1 MNVFK
6 ERRVFKKMSE
16 IKRIGVMTGGG
27 DCPGLN
33 AVIRA
38 VTKTAI
44 LKYGLEVVGIKHGYR
59 GLYLGGDQFV
69 NLELT
74 DVTGIISKGGTILYS
89 SNKDNLF
96 DYTYI
101 DEFGQEQRG
110 DVSDVGVENLK
121 KAGIDALIVIG
132 GDGTLTSG
140 RDFSRKGVKV
150 IGVPKTID
158 NDLASTDTTF
168 GFDTAVSTA
177 TMSIDRLR
185 TTAESHSRIIVV
197 EVMGRYAGWIA
208 LASGIAGGCDAI
220 LIPEI
225 PYDINK
231 VAEAIKKNRAR
242 GKDFAIVV
250 VAEGAKPKD
259 GEVMVSKIIENS
271 PDPVRLGGIGAFVAD
286 QLEGLVGLEARATIL
301 GHVQRGGTPTANDR
315 ILSTRY
321 GSYAVELLM
330 QGKFGNMVTLNG
342 NKMSYDSLEN
352 VIGENKN
359 VDPDNDWV
367 QAARS
372 IDICFGD

>member
-1 MNVFK
+1 
-6 ERRVFKKMSE
+6 MSE
-16 IKRIGVMTGGG
+16 IKRIGVMTAGG

-69 NLELT
+69 NLTLD
-74 DVTGIISKGGTILYS
+74 DVTGTISRGGTILYS

-96 DYTYI
+96 DYNYI
-101 DEFGQEQRG
+101 DENGNEQHG

-121 KAGIDALIVIG
+121 KAGIDALVVIG

-140 RDFSRKGVKV
+140 RDFARKGVKV
-150 IGVPKTID
+150 VGVPKTID

-168 GFDTAVSTA
+168 GFDTAVATA
-177 TMSIDRLR
+177 TESIDRLR

-197 EVMGRYAGWIA
+197 EVMGRYAGFIA
-208 LASGIAGGCDAI
+208 IASAIAGGCDAV
-220 LIPEI
+220 LLPEI

-231 VAEAIKKNRAR
+231 VADALKKNRER
-242 GKDFAIVV
+242 GKDFALVV
-250 VAEGAKPKD
+250 VAEGAKPLGGD
-259 GEVMVSKIIENS
+259 IVVSKVVEDS
-271 PDPVRLGGIGAFVAD
+271 PDPIRLGGIGNVVSE
-286 QLEGLVGLEARATIL
+286 QLEKLVGLESRATIL

-321 GSYAVELLM
+321 GTYAVELLM
-330 QGKFGNMVTLNG
+330 QGKFGNMVVLDG
-342 NKMSYDSLEN
+342 SELSYDSLEN
-352 VIGENKN
+352 VIGKNK
-359 VDPDNDWV
+359 VVEKDGYWI
-367 QAARS
+367 QTARS
-372 IDICFGD
+372 IDMCLGD

>member
-1 MNVFK
+1 
-6 ERRVFKKMSE
+6 MSE

-44 LKYGLEVVGIKHGYR
+44 SNYGLEVVGIKHGYR
-59 GLYLGGDQFV
+59 GLYLGGDEFIPLT
-69 NLELT
+69 LE
-74 DVTGIISKGGTILYS
+74 DVDDIIIKGGTILYS

-96 DYTYI
+96 DYNYI
-101 DEFGQEQRG
+101 DENGKECHG
-110 DVSDVGVENLK
+110 DVSHVGVENLE
-121 KAGIDALIVIG
+121 KAGIDAMVIIG

-168 GFDTAVSTA
+168 GFDTAISTVVD
-177 TMSIDRLR
+177 SIDKLR
-185 TTAESHSRIIVV
+185 TTAESHGRTIVV
-197 EVMGRYAGWIA
+197 EVMGRYAGFIA
-208 LASGIAGGCDAI
+208 IASAIAGGCDAC

-231 VAEAIKKNRAR
+231 VAEALKKNRQN
-242 GKDFAIVV
+242 GKNYSLVI
-250 VAEGAKPKD
+250 VAEGAKPLN
-259 GEVMVSKIIENS
+259 GEVFVSKIVEDS
-271 PDPVRLGGIGAFVAD
+271 PDPVRLGGIGNVVAE
-286 QLEGLVGLEARATIL
+286 QLEKLVGAEARAAIL
-301 GHVQRGGTPTANDR
+301 GHTQRGGSPTANDR

-330 QGKFGNMVTLNG
+330 QGKFGNMVTLDG
-342 NKMSYDSLEN
+342 SEMSYDSLEN
-352 VIGENKN
+352 VIGENKAVEEN
-359 VDPDNDWV
+359 SYWI
-367 QAARS
+367 QTARS
-372 IDICFGD
+372 IGMCLGD

>member
-1 MNVFK
+1 
-6 ERRVFKKMSE
+6 MSE

-197 EVMGRYAGWIA
+197 EAMGRYAGWIA